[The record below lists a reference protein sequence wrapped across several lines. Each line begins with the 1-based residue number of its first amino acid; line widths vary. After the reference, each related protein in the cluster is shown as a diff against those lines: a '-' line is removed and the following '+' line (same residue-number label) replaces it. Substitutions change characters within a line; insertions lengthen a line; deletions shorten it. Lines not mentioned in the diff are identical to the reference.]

1 VRLKGRFAMHAP
13 DRIEPQGL
21 SDYLSVMSRAVFEPG
36 LSWRLV
42 ESKWP
47 GIVEAFDGFD
57 PKTVAAYSPADIGR
71 LMTDPRV
78 IRNRRKIEAVIH
90 NAAEMLA
97 LDGAGGGFRDYLRSM
112 GSYEELVADLKSRFR
127 FLGDSGTYHFLYSV
141 GEAVPGWEQWLGDH
155 PGTNAGKWG
164 HSA

>member
-1 VRLKGRFAMHAP
+1 MHMHAP
-13 DRIEPQGL
+13 EKVDPAHL

-36 LSWRLV
+36 LSWQVV

-57 PKTVAAYSPADIGR
+57 PKKVAAYSPADIGR
-71 LMTDPRV
+71 LMADTRV
-78 IRNRRKIEAVIH
+78 IRNHRKIEAVIG

-97 LDGAGGGFRDYLRSM
+97 LDGAGGGFRTYLRSK
-112 GSYEELVADLKSRFR
+112 GSYEELATDLKSRFR
-127 FLGDSGTYHFLYSV
+127 FLGDMGAYHFLYSV
-141 GEAVPGWEQWLGDH
+141 GEPVPGWEQWVADH
-155 PGTNAGKWG
+155 PGTNAGKWA